1 MNTDLI
7 KEKTKAI
14 ICRFLRLDSS
24 ELNESSTLPELGADN
39 LDQIEIFWSIENE
52 FNILI
57 TSPTAE
63 SLYASNFNSICQ
75 KIEYAIS
82 NKQRLFAY

>member
-1 MNTDLI
+1 MSTDLI
-7 KEKTKAI
+7 RERTKAI

-57 TSPTAE
+57 ASPSAE
-63 SLYASNFNSICQ
+63 SLYASNFKSICQ
-75 KIEYAIS
+75 KIEFAIS
-82 NKQRLFAY
+82 HQQRLFAS